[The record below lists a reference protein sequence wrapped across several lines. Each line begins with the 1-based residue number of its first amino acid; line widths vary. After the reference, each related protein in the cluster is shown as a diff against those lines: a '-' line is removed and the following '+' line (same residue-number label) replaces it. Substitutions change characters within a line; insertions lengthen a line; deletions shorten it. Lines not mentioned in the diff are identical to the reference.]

1 MSTVSVPR
9 SLDVVQFS
17 LKIKAESHLG
27 SPELRYPNRSTA
39 HPGMSLGYPKLYFN
53 LEISVLIEIR
63 GISAP
68 NSSSG
73 GTFAENEASYL
84 VDELSC

>member
-1 MSTVSVPR
+1 M

-17 LKIKAESHLG
+17 LMIKAESHLG
-27 SPELRYPNRSTA
+27 SPELRHPNRSTA
-39 HPGMSLGYPKLYFN
+39 HPDTSLGYPKLYFN

-68 NSSSG
+68 NSSSEG
-73 GTFAENEASYL
+73 VFAENEASCL
-84 VDELSC
+84 VVELSC